1 MELTNQEKIDIL
13 NQHIK
18 NSAIKKYNIHV
29 AVLAEE
35 AAIQIDQARIDSLNE
50 QLSSEDAK
58 YNALIVELDSLQES
72 NG

>member
-18 NSAIKKYNIHV
+18 NSSIKKYNLHV
-29 AVLAEE
+29 AILSEE
-35 AAIQIDQARIDSLNE
+35 AATQIDQARIDSLNE
-50 QLSSEDAK
+50 QLTSEEAK
-58 YNALIVELDSLQES
+58 YNALLNELAPLQES